1 MMPRN
6 TGYSTGAAANAT
18 LEPLVQLFPDAI
30 AVRIPVQVS
39 IRGIS
44 GRGGTGASFVRR
56 ATIEFG
62 TSRVVFFQTDMPLE
76 IDDHI
81 HLENEDGS
89 LATDAVVIAVQ
100 YQDQNRG
107 VAARF
112 PGEVRNWII
121 RV

>member
-1 MMPRN
+1 MPRN
-6 TGYSTGAAANAT
+6 TGYTTGAAASAT

-39 IRGIS
+39 IQGS
-44 GRGGTGASFVRR
+44 VGRGGAVVNFARK

-62 TSRVVFFQTDMPLE
+62 TARVVFFQTDMPLE
-76 IDDHI
+76 IDDYI

-121 RV
+121 QV